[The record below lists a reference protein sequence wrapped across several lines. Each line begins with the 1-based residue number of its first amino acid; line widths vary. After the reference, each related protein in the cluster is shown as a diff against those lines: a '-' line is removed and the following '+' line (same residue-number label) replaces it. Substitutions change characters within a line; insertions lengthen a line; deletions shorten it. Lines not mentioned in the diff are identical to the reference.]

1 MGPEDPLLMVFSCS
15 HQSLINQLTLYP
27 LALQPVLVSPE
38 MSPRVVKGGK
48 MTYSDYQDRWL
59 GLCGGVMVCVHMCA
73 QMCFWACMDVCALI
87 GVYHFSKR
95 S

>member
-1 MGPEDPLLMVFSCS
+1 MSWSGLPRSPPEMGPEDPLLMVFSCS
-15 HQSLINQLTLYP
+15 HQSLINQLTPYP

-73 QMCFWACMDVCALI
+73 
-87 GVYHFSKR
+87 
-95 S
+95 